1 MPDSCGTSILL
12 GKIDGMEIPRTQWLR
27 GVLDLCLLAVVD
39 AEPAYGYEMT
49 RRLAAAGLEVAG
61 GSIYPALGRLRR
73 DGLVETTERP
83 GDGGPA
89 RTYYGTTAAGR
100 EALAAGRA
108 AWGDFAEGVRAVLTT
123 TAVGH
128 QEGAQ

>member
-1 MPDSCGTSILL
+1 
-12 GKIDGMEIPRTQWLR
+12 MENAQWLR

-73 DGLVETTERP
+73 DGLVETYAQP
-83 GDGGPA
+83 GEGGPG
-89 RTYYGTTAAGR
+89 RTYYRATPAGR
-100 EALAAGRA
+100 DTLAASRAAWTDFAAAVGRTLAAGRP
-108 AWGDFAEGVRAVLTT
+108 DDEETT
-123 TAVGH
+123 R
-128 QEGAQ
+128 